1 MYRVLIVIVL
11 LLVSSVGQAQ
21 STFET
26 TTYRGVNCGVTLV
39 EEDVKALADLGGNL
53 IRLSFPSNPLM
64 AIDPPYNFNE
74 AAFAYLDSVLHWS
87 DKYGIA
93 VVIDPHRY
101 PGTEH
106 PWTMLGNDP
115 FWQDFAWH
123 EHTIRLWEYI
133 AQRYAQRGDV
143 IAGYDLLNEP
153 GVPKPVKV
161 GSPGDLNLLY
171 AKLTEAI
178 RQYDTQHTIILAA
191 PRVMSAA
198 GRGSYIQ
205 GIPTLELP
213 NDEHLAVEFHMYE
226 PQSFSHQGV
235 NEPNANLVEYPGKI
249 EEAMWNKEKIHAVYQ
264 PIREFQDQHPQVP
277 LFLGEFSSPRWLGK
291 MGNQYLEDIIQV
303 TEQHNISWTYHAFRE
318 ASVWNPEHSNTDAA
332 DTTRQAT
339 TPRLELLTRFFDQSE
354 K

>member
-1 MYRVLIVIVL
+1 MYRILITCVL
-11 LLVSSVGQAQ
+11 LLISIIGRAQ

-26 TTYRGVNCGVTLV
+26 TTYRGVNCGVNLV

-64 AIDPPYNFNE
+64 NIEPPYDFNE
-74 AAFAYLDSVLHWS
+74 EAFTYLDSVLHWS
-87 DKYGIA
+87 EKYGVG

-106 PWTMLGNDP
+106 QWTMLSSDP

-123 EHTIRLWEYI
+123 EHTIRLWEHI
-133 AQRYAQRGDV
+133 AQRYAKYSDV

-153 GVPKPVKV
+153 GVPKPIET

-178 RQYDTQHTIILAA
+178 RKHDTQHTVILAA
-191 PRVMSAA
+191 PRVMNAA

-205 GIPTLELP
+205 GLPTLKLP
-213 NDEHLAVEFHMYE
+213 EDEHLVVEFHMYE
-226 PQSFSHQGV
+226 PQVFSHQGV
-235 NEPNANLVEYPGKI
+235 LKQDGDLVKYPGEI
-249 EEAMWNKEKIHAVYQ
+249 EGAMWNKEKVHAVYQ
-264 PIREFQDQHPQVP
+264 PVRDFQKRYPQVP
-277 LFLGEFSSPRWLGK
+277 LFLGEFSCPRWLGE
-291 MGNQYLEDIIQV
+291 MGNKYLEDIIQV

-332 DTTRQAT
+332 DTTRKST
-339 TPRLELLTRFFDQSE
+339 TPRLELLTRFFDRNDE
-354 K
+354 